1 MTYRTTLSPQ
11 DFATAITRLGFQYL
25 ETSEFSTTYFRGN
38 DLLSVEDPEHQI
50 YCDLEVAT
58 DFRFTDEECA
68 ALKLRKMK

>member
-11 DFATAITRLGFQYL
+11 DFATAITRLGFTYV
-25 ETSEFSTTYFRGN
+25 ETSEFSTTYARGN
-38 DLLSVEDPEHQI
+38 DLLSVEDPEYQI
-50 YCDLEVAT
+50 YFDLEVAT

>member
-11 DFATAITRLGFQYL
+11 DFATAVTRLGFTYV
-25 ETSEFSTTYFRGN
+25 ETSEFCTTYARGN

-58 DFRFTDEECA
+58 DFKFTDAECL
-68 ALKLRKMK
+68 ALKVRRLK